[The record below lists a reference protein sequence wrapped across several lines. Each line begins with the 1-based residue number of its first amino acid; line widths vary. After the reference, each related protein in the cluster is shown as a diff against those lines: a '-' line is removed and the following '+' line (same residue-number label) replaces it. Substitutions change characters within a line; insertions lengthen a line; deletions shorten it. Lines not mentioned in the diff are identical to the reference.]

1 MTKLLHSSYILLL
14 LLVLSFTSIAYS
26 QKIDSTKVPG
36 YFGGSV
42 TVNTKGISSIPNL
55 TLGKPAAIFFLSAGR
70 KLRFEPEFRFAL
82 EGKPWIF
89 ILWGRYDFVNND
101 KFLIRMRAN
110 YGLAFKTVSA
120 ITDDVTKEIL
130 TASPSFTG
138 DLTTS
143 YFLTKNIGIG
153 PYYFYRYGIE
163 KYDIKN
169 THYIGLKVYFSNL
182 YISKKFYIGFNP
194 QVYYLNMDADHG
206 YYLNSTFSI
215 ARRNFPLSIS
225 ALVNWTIQTE
235 IPVGEDFLWNVGL
248 IYTFN
253 KKYVEQQ

>member
-1 MTKLLHSSYILLL
+1 MIKLFLYRHQFLFM
-14 LLVLSFTSIAYS
+14 LVLSFTCIAYS
-26 QKIDSTKVPG
+26 QNTDSTKVPG

-55 TLGKPAAIFFLSAGR
+55 TLGKPAAIFFMSVGR
-70 KLRFEPEFRFAL
+70 RLRFEPEFRFAL

-89 ILWGRYDFVNND
+89 IFWGRYDFVNND

-120 ITDDVTKEIL
+120 ITDDVTNEIL
-130 TASPSFTG
+130 TASRSFTG

-143 YFLTKNIGIG
+143 YFLTKNIGLG

-169 THYIGLKVYFSNL
+169 THYIGLKAYFSNL
-182 YISKKFYIGFNP
+182 YISKQIYIGFIP

-253 KKYVEQQ
+253 KKYVEQ

>member
-1 MTKLLHSSYILLL
+1 MIKLFLDRHQFLLIFA
-14 LLVLSFTSIAYS
+14 LSFSCNAIS
-26 QKIDSTKVPG
+26 QKTDSTKVPG

-42 TVNTKGISSIPNL
+42 TINTKGISTIPNL
-55 TLGKPAAIFFLSAGR
+55 TLGKPAAIFFMSVGR

-110 YGLAFKTVSA
+110 YGLGFKTASDTTHDG
-120 ITDDVTKEIL
+120 INEIL
-130 TASPSFTG
+130 TASPSLTG
-138 DLTTS
+138 DLTAS
-143 YFLTKNIGIG
+143 YYLTKNMGIG

-169 THYIGLKVYFSNL
+169 THYIGLRAYFSNIK
-182 YISKKFYIGFNP
+182 ISKKFYFGFNP
-194 QVYYLNMDADHG
+194 QFYYLAMDADHG
-206 YYLNSTFSI
+206 YYINSTFSI

-253 KKYVEQQ
+253 KKYVAQD

>member
-1 MTKLLHSSYILLL
+1 MIKLVQYRHQFLLI
-14 LLVLSFTSIAYS
+14 LVLSFTCIAYS
-26 QKIDSTKVPG
+26 QNTDSTKVPW

-55 TLGKPAAIFFLSAGR
+55 TLGKPAAIFFMSVGR

-101 KFLIRMRAN
+101 KFLFRMRAN

-120 ITDDVTKEIL
+120 ITDDVTNEIL
-130 TASPSFTG
+130 TASRSFTG
-138 DLTTS
+138 DLTPI

-169 THYIGLKVYFSNL
+169 TNYIGLKAYFSNL
-182 YISKKFYIGFNP
+182 YIYKQLYIGFIP

-225 ALVNWTIQTE
+225 ALINWTIQTE
-235 IPVGEDFLWNVGL
+235 IPVGEDLLWNVGL

-253 KKYVEQQ
+253 KKYIEQ